1 MKYPIFQL
9 SQDLDSEVFA
19 VDDINGV
26 KLLANSFKIEF

>member
-9 SQDLDSEVFA
+9 SQDLDSEVCA
-19 VDDINGV
+19 VEDINGV